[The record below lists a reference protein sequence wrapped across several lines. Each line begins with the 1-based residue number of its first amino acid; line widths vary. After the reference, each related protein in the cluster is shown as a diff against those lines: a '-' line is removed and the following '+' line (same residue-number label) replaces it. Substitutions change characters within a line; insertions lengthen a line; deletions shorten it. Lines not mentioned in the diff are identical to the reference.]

1 MPPIVFCGNDS
12 EAKGVILFIFAP
24 IAAAWS
30 HVTNSLECI
39 VLQNYTLRAYHASD
53 CIFGWNDSEAKG
65 VIVFTQSV

>member
-1 MPPIVFCGNDS
+1 MPPTVFLGNDS
-12 EAKGVILFIFAP
+12 EAKGAILFR

-30 HVTNSLECI
+30 HVTNSSECI